1 MNHFVLNYIDY
12 IIDWFSNRMQN
23 MRCAICR
30 ETTAL
35 SDVAYVD
42 TRPESNELDGVP
54 VQVKGSHSTKVG
66 AVVQQLLKIKA
77 KEPEAKCLVF
87 STVSTQH
94 AHSKGFF

>member
-1 MNHFVLNYIDY
+1 
-12 IIDWFSNRMQN
+12 

-30 ETTAL
+30 ETTLL

-42 TRPESNELDGVP
+42 TRPESDESDEVP

-77 KEPEAKCLVF
+77 KEPDAKCLIF
-87 STVSTQH
+87 STVNLFSFTH
-94 AHSKGFF
+94 LFFSFFFYKTFAFFNNYKGFYGIR